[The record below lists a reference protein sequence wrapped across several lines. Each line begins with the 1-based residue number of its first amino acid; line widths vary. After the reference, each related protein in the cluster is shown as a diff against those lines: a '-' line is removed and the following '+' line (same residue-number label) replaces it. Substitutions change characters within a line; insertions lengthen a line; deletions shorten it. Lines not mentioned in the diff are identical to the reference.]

1 MNNQPANEKLPDTE
15 LKTRLA
21 EAADRITVGARY
33 THYKNHDYTVLDLVI
48 IEATDEVGVIYRAEY
63 GSHLTFMRPAA
74 SWLETVEVDGRTVPR
89 FRKS

>member
-1 MNNQPANEKLPDTE
+1 MNEKLSDTE